1 MIDTSLP
8 TFERDVLE
16 ASMEAPVLLDF
27 WAPWCE
33 PCREMG
39 PTLERLERELGGR
52 FRLVKANVDFN
63 GELLASFGLESI
75 PHVIAFVGGN
85 AVAQF
90 AGLQPEEFLRAF
102 IERLVPDP
110 SGLEHRVARDALTLG
125 QQSIAEGHLRTALA
139 LDPANDAARI
149 DLVAI
154 LLNRG
159 DLAGARAHFG
169 LLSGRASA
177 CAAYGITRERLETA
191 ELASLLPPPEHLEA
205 RIARDGD
212 DLQARADL
220 AELHIASA
228 DFASAMDQLLEIA
241 RRDRGFRQDI
251 GRRRLLEVFEM
262 AADRPD
268 LVSEYRAR
276 LSTVIF

>member
-39 PTLERLERELGGR
+39 PTLERLEREFGGR
-52 FRLVKANVDFN
+52 FRLVKANVDSN
-63 GELLASFGLESI
+63 GELHASFGLESI

-125 QQSIAEGHLRTALA
+125 QQAIAERHLRMALA
-139 LDPANDAARI
+139 LDPAKDAARI
-149 DLVAI
+149 DLVGI

-159 DLAGARAHFG
+159 DLPAARANFG
-169 LLSGRASA
+169 LLSRRASA
-177 CAAYGITRERLETA
+177 CAAYGITRDRLETA
-191 ELASLLPPPEHLEA
+191 ELAALLPPQEHLEEK
-205 RIARDGD
+205 IARDGD
-212 DLQARADL
+212 DLQARAEL
-220 AELHIASA
+220 AEVHIANA
-228 DFASAMDQLLEIA
+228 DYASAMDQLLEIA
-241 RRDRGFRQDI
+241 RRDRDFRDDI
-251 GRRRLLEVFEM
+251 GRRRLLDVFGM
-262 AADRPD
+262 AADRPE
-268 LVSEYRAR
+268 LVTEYRAR